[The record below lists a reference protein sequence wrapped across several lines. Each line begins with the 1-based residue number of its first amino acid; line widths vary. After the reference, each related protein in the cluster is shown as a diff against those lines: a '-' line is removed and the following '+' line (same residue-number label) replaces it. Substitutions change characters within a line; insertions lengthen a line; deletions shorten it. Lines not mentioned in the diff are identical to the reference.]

1 MAYECD
7 KRSGNCS
14 DTCALGSK
22 RVLNKNV
29 LKLNGHPLVAYS
41 IAAALES
48 GLFSPVFVSTES
60 EEYAEIVKHYGA
72 EVSFLRPKV
81 FALDLSPDIDWVKF
95 TLSKLASD
103 KRLFDHFSI
112 LRPTSPLRTA
122 QTIKRANSEFLSS
135 VNADSLCAVELCKQ
149 RPAKM
154 WKIVDGQLVP
164 LMVRRNSGIDWFSSP
179 TQSLPEVWVQ
189 NASIEIAHV
198 RCIDQFQSITGK
210 VIIPFKTEY
219 PEGFDVNR
227 QEDIEILQ
235 SIVAKPP
242 SLLPKVIQKPI

>member
-1 MAYECD
+1 MNATIGQAIALIPA
-7 KRSGNCS
+7 RS
-14 DTCALGSK
+14 GSK

-48 GLFSPVFVSTES
+48 GLFSTVFVSTES
-60 EEYAEIVKHYGA
+60 EEYAEIAKHYGA
-72 EVSFLRPKV
+72 EVSFLRPKE

-122 QTIKRANSEFLSS
+122 QTIKRAYSEFLGS
-135 VNADSLCAVELCKQ
+135 VNADSLRAVELCKQ
-149 RPAKM
+149 HPAKM

-164 LMVRRNSGIDWFSSP
+164 MMVRSDSGIDWFSSP
-179 TQSLPEVWVQ
+179 TQSLPEIWVQ

-198 RCIDQFQSITGK
+198 RCIDKFQSITGK

-235 SIVAKPP
+235 SLVAKSPNI
-242 SLLPKVIQKPI
+242 LPKVIQKPI